1 MNTKEYRTSLANAF
15 LNLLQE
21 EQLEWKKGWNGWGKN
36 TPMNGETK
44 YKYKGINRFHLM
56 LVSMM
61 RGYEDPRWCTYTQI
75 QKEGWKLVDAKGQ
88 GVKVEYW
95 FPYDTEEKKGL
106 SWQEFRERKE
116 SLGERYTLR
125 AVYKTVFN
133 AALIEGIPQLPE
145 PEQNDILPDVLIDTL
160 SNGMNVPILN
170 DGGDRAFYRPSE
182 DKIHL
187 PMPEFFYSDYE
198 YASTALHELAHATG
212 AAHRLNRKMG
222 SRGGEDYAFEELIA
236 EISSCFMSVNLQTEQ
251 NEQHVKNHKAYVQSW
266 IQVIQKT
273 PETLVKAVQE
283 AEKAASYMEY
293 KAGILKREEYEML
306 MASSKET
313 VVENREK
320 QKSVSLEDRY
330 TKAMKLAGY
339 ERVKEPLDSLATVAF
354 YNHVSEDMIRVDGWE
369 ALGSVLENLKPMS
382 QNDEAE
388 YEDSIHPKGRLVF
401 YTKNLGGTG
410 LGEDQNVKTY
420 PDFESALVAYA
431 ETLTD
436 GKKLGYLLNGEEY
449 QLVSFDTVSMKHTY
463 VERSIFPELA
473 QNEVEEIL
481 RLQPSMK
488 NTLNKDQAYH
498 SLNRALDI
506 ISMQANSELLKN
518 KAEWGSWIGRAA
530 NVKRPQDYIDIDIT
544 GYSTWHE
551 VIYTVLVVHANEIEE
566 SKSFSIK
573 TDGVDFE
580 QNLRKGFQEAKNYF
594 QTYFKE
600 ALDKLDTDFEKPMR
614 IYSPYTEHTLV
625 EHYEQLQQNGYAII
639 PEYQRTDIEELQN
652 DEEQQMEKEKHNV
665 PKHTTPRI

>member
-56 LVSMM
+56 MVSMM

-75 QKEGWKLVDAKGQ
+75 QKAGWKLVEAKGQ

-116 SLGERYTLR
+116 PLGERYTLR

-133 AALIEGIPQLPE
+133 AALIEGIPQFPE

-160 SNGMNVPILN
+160 SDNMNVPIVN
-170 DGGDRAFYRPSE
+170 DGGDRAFYRPAE

-187 PMPEFFYSDYE
+187 PMPGFFYSDYE

-222 SRGGEDYAFEELIA
+222 SRGGEDYAFEELVA

-251 NEQHVKNHKAYVQSW
+251 SEQHVKNHKAYVQSW
-266 IQVIQKT
+266 IQTIRKT
-273 PETLVKAVQE
+273 PETLIKAVQE
-283 AEKAASYMEY
+283 AEKAAAYMEY
-293 KAGILKREEYEML
+293 KAGILKQEEYEML
-306 MASSKET
+306 VDSSREA
-313 VVENREK
+313 VVETKEERK
-320 QKSVSLEDRY
+320 GVSLEERY

-339 ERVKEPLDSLATVAF
+339 ERVKEPLDSIATVAF
-354 YNHVSEDMIRVDGWE
+354 HNPMTEKMIRVDGWE
-369 ALGSVLENLKPMS
+369 ALGSVLENLKPIS

-388 YEDSIHPKGRLVF
+388 YEECIHPKGRLEF
-401 YTKNLGGTG
+401 YTKNLDGTG
-410 LGEDQNVKTY
+410 LDKNQNIKTY
-420 PDFESALVAYA
+420 PDFESALAAY
-431 ETLTD
+431 EEKPTD
-436 GKKLGYLLNGEEY
+436 GKELGYLINGVEY

-463 VERSIFPELA
+463 MERNIFPELT
-473 QNEVEEIL
+473 QNEAEEIL
-481 RLQPSMK
+481 CRQPLMK
-488 NTLNKDQAYH
+488 ETLNKDQTYH
-498 SLNRALDI
+498 SLNHALDVV
-506 ISMQANSELLKN
+506 SMQAHSEIMKN
-518 KAEWGSWIGRAA
+518 KTEWGSWIGRVA
-530 NVKRPQDYIDIDIT
+530 NVKRPQDYVDIDIT
-544 GYSTWHE
+544 GYNTWHE

-573 TDGVDFE
+573 TDGEDFE
-580 QNLRKGFQEAKNYF
+580 QSIRQGFQDATNYF
-594 QTYFKE
+594 RAYFKE
-600 ALDKLDTDFEKPMR
+600 TLDKLDTDFEKPMR
-614 IYSPYTEHTLV
+614 IYSPYTAHALV
-625 EHYEQLQQNGYAII
+625 EHYEQLQQNGYAVI
-639 PEYQRTDIEELQN
+639 PEYSGTDIESLQQ
-652 DEEQQMEKEKHNV
+652 DEEQQTGQEKHHV
-665 PKHTTPRI
+665 LKKAAPRI